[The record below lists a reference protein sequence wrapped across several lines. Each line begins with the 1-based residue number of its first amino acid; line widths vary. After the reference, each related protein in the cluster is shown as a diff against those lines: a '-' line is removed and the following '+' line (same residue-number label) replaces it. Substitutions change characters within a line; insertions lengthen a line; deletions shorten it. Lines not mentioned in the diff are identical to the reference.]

1 MSVMQATSFAF
12 QTSCAWCNAVR
23 QTVAKPFVVLF
34 QGIILGRQLK
44 ANYHIAE
51 KLAGQGDYRGMTV
64 SEVANLI
71 NQQTI

>member
-23 QTVAKPFVVLF
+23 EAVMAPLTTFYK
-34 QGIILGRQLK
+34 GILISRQLH
-44 ANYHIAE
+44 ANYRVAE
-51 KLAGQGDYRGMTV
+51 QLAGRGDYRGMTV

-71 NQQTI
+71 NKQTT

>member
-12 QTSCAWCNAVR
+12 QTSCAWCKTIREAV
-23 QTVAKPFVVLF
+23 TKPVVAVY
-34 QGIILGRQLK
+34 QGILLGRQLH
-44 ANYHIAE
+44 ANYRVAE
-51 KLAGQGDYRGMTV
+51 QLAGRGDYRGMTV